1 MNIIL
6 DYLQES
12 DYEHPSYKSATNQ
25 LEKMK
30 VIKCEA
36 KEDFKQ
42 TILGFGQ
49 FNEDITLTILSHGHE
64 KGIAKGTW
72 DSLISWD
79 EIIELINGC
88 KGNYD
93 LKLNL
98 LSICNSKCI
107 LSSSS
112 FYKQRID
119 EVWLTN
125 SNVVSINKALYA
137 LSASSFYEFK
147 NQLEENEKELYE
159 IATIRK
165 EDPDIGLEDEATKE
179 SISKA
184 KRLAKELGK
193 EGDLPEWMK

>member
-6 DYLQES
+6 DYLKES
-12 DYEHPSYKSATNQ
+12 DYEHPSYKSTTNQ

-30 VIKCEA
+30 VIKCESA
-36 KEDFKQ
+36 KDFKQ
-42 TILGFGQ
+42 TIPGFGQ
-49 FNEDITLTILSHGHE
+49 FNEDIPLTILSHGHE

-72 DSLISWD
+72 DSLINWD
-79 EIIELINGC
+79 EIIELINGF
-88 KGNYD
+88 KGNYN

-98 LSICNSKCI
+98 LSICNSNCI

-125 SNVVSINKALYA
+125 SKVVSKSKALNA
-137 LSASSFYEFK
+137 LRASSFYEFK
-147 NQLEENEKELYE
+147 NQLDEEERELYE

-165 EDPDIGLEDEATKE
+165 
-179 SISKA
+179 
-184 KRLAKELGK
+184 
-193 EGDLPEWMK
+193 